1 MGKPICAFSNSIYN
15 SRLSHERPPTG
26 WALLYALTEVISPLI
41 CVYPADCT
49 DFSNNGLGAVTPMS
63 CSVTET
69 LNGEWELTLV
79 HDIDEFGK
87 WTRLSEGRILRAPV
101 PAAMTPRVNQ
111 VRAQPSG
118 GAMIYRVATR
128 RDPLRLRSGTGTKYR
143 ILGKYKKGTQV
154 VVLEKTTADWYE
166 VSCPDGKRGYMAAQY
181 LTYVRT
187 ESAPAAAVSEVVE
200 PKMLRDQPFRIYR
213 VVPELDKITVY
224 ARHIFYDLLDNMI
237 QSLKPSSSQTGASVV
252 QSISAACLSEHG
264 FTFYSDL
271 ESTAKEVE
279 WENINPVEAL
289 LGEGGAAEK
298 YSGELARDWFDV
310 YLVQRVGTDTNVQ
323 IRQGKNLL
331 GISYDVDGTNVTT
344 RILPTGEDADGNRLY
359 LPERY
364 VDSPNLD
371 RYPSPKWM
379 HLEVSGAKE
388 VKKGEGKKTKA
399 QCYEEMR
406 SAAQA
411 EFDKGCDLPTV
422 TLKVDF
428 INCADTEEYR
438 QYGFLQNIFL
448 GDAVRVLVK
457 KLGISVSMRMTQYAY
472 DCLTR
477 RYTSVTLGTVADTL
491 EGNTISSRQL
501 PAGIITGSKLAI
513 NSVGAGQLQSGSV
526 GSLQIQMAAIQT
538 AHIETAAITSA
549 IERENADHSAYQLP
563 PVSFLRAG
571 KKDQTDATEEIRFNR
586 DRLDTALSSFGV
598 NATIRDVTRGPTV
611 TRYDLELEAGVKL
624 NKITNLSGDL
634 ALALGVENVRIAPIP
649 DKISTVGIEVPNKIV
664 SAVCLRDIIDSPAF
678 RNAKSKLSFAVGKD
692 IGGNCIIGNI
702 SKLPHMLIAGT
713 TGSGKSVCM
722 NSLILSLLYK
732 ATPDEVRLI
741 MIDPKM
747 VELGIYNGIPHLFI
761 PVVTDPKK
769 AAGAL
774 QWAVVE
780 MLKRYRLFSEAQV
793 RDLASYNAL
802 QKNEPDG
809 QTLPQVVIVIDELA
823 DLMLCAAKEVEESI
837 CRVAQMGRAAGMH
850 LIIATQRPSADVIT
864 GLMKAN
870 IPSRIAFAVSSSLES
885 RIILDTS
892 GAEKLIGMGDMLYAP
907 IGTGKPLRVQGS
919 FVSDEEREEVVRFIK
934 QNSEAQYSDDII
946 AQIEKSAAEADK
958 KSGPAPE
965 ADKPAKSDYDELL
978 PQGVDVILET
988 KQASVSMLQRR
999 LKLGYSRAA
1008 RMVDQMEEMGIV
1020 GPFEGSKPRK
1030 ILITKEQWQEMQY
1043 VQGTAPSEVL
1053 QAQTEFA
1060 DANEEEPEDD
1070 ES

>member
-1 MGKPICAFSNSIYN
+1 M
-15 SRLSHERPPTG
+15 
-26 WALLYALTEVISPLI
+26 
-41 CVYPADCT
+41 
-49 DFSNNGLGAVTPMS
+49 
-63 CSVTET
+63 
-69 LNGEWELTLV
+69 
-79 HDIDEFGK
+79 
-87 WTRLSEGRILRAPV
+87 
-101 PAAMTPRVNQ
+101 
-111 VRAQPSG
+111 
-118 GAMIYRVATR
+118 AT
-128 RDPLRLRSGTGTKYR
+128 SSSKKKTGTA
-143 ILGKYKKGTQV
+143 KK
-154 VVLEKTTADWYE
+154 
-166 VSCPDGKRGYMAAQY
+166 
-181 LTYVRT
+181 
-187 ESAPAAAVSEVVE
+187 SAPAAKKSASAPEKQPAAKAAPAAAPTAPTWPYALVCIVLSLLAFLGLFHAEGVIIDGFAGFLCGVMGWGFWAF
-200 PKMLRDQPFRIYR
+200 PFAMLLLAWIFVRNPSRHFGLR
-213 VVPELDKITVY
+213 V
-224 ARHIFYDLLDNMI
+224 
-237 QSLKPSSSQTGASVV
+237 
-252 QSISAACLSEHG
+252 
-264 FTFYSDL
+264 
-271 ESTAKEVE
+271 TA
-279 WENINPVEAL
+279 AL
-289 LGEGGAAEK
+289 LIAPLFGMIVHLMLCRVAFTAQTFGAIVGQLYDGGKALT
-298 YSGELARDWFDV
+298 SGGVISGGLG
-310 YLVQRVGTDTNVQ
+310 YL
-323 IRQGKNLL
+323 L
-331 GISYDVDGTNVTT
+331 
-344 RILPTGEDADGNRLY
+344 
-359 LPERY
+359 
-364 VDSPNLD
+364 
-371 RYPSPKWM
+371 
-379 HLEVSGAKE
+379 
-388 VKKGEGKKTKA
+388 KA
-399 QCYEEMR
+399 
-406 SAAQA
+406 
-411 EFDKGCDLPTV
+411 
-422 TLKVDF
+422 
-428 INCADTEEYR
+428 
-438 QYGFLQNIFL
+438 
-448 GDAVRVLVK
+448 
-457 KLGISVSMRMTQYAY
+457 GISVYAALPLTMVAFVFCVLGSV
-472 DCLTR
+472 DLTVGKIAAWSRTR
-477 RYTSVTLGTVADTL
+477 REAQYIPDEDVPLADDEQDEPAPQPLPESPRRNRRAAPDKPVAKKKFIDIPVEDAPVELDDDPIDPIPVKKSARGAKKAAPAEATQNVQPLSVEEAADICGITV
-491 EGNTISSRQL
+491 
-501 PAGIITGSKLAI
+501 PATQEIQDPPKPSKK
-513 NSVGAGQLQSGSV
+513 
-526 GSLQIQMAAIQT
+526 AAS
-538 AHIETAAITSA
+538 AAVAAETAAITSA
-549 IERENADHSAYQLP
+549 IESENADHSAYQLP

-586 DRLDTALSSFGV
+586 DRLNTALSSFGV

-664 SAVCLRDIIDSPAF
+664 SAVCLRDIVDSPAF

-702 SKLPHMLIAGT
+702 AKLPHMLIAGT

-809 QTLPQVVIVIDELA
+809 QTMPQVVIVIDELA

-919 FVSDEEREEVVRFIK
+919 YVSDEEREEVVRFIK

-946 AQIEKSAAEADK
+946 AQIEKSAAETDK

-1030 ILITKEQWQEMQY
+1030 ILITKQQWQEMQY

-1053 QAQTEFA
+1053 QAQADFA
-1060 DANEEEPEDD
+1060 DVNEEEPEDD

>member
-1 MGKPICAFSNSIYN
+1 MATSSSKKK
-15 SRLSHERPPTG
+15 TG
-26 WALLYALTEVISPLI
+26 SA
-41 CVYPADCT
+41 
-49 DFSNNGLGAVTPMS
+49 
-63 CSVTET
+63 
-69 LNGEWELTLV
+69 
-79 HDIDEFGK
+79 
-87 WTRLSEGRILRAPV
+87 
-101 PAAMTPRVNQ
+101 
-111 VRAQPSG
+111 
-118 GAMIYRVATR
+118 
-128 RDPLRLRSGTGTKYR
+128 
-143 ILGKYKKGTQV
+143 KK
-154 VVLEKTTADWYE
+154 
-166 VSCPDGKRGYMAAQY
+166 
-181 LTYVRT
+181 
-187 ESAPAAAVSEVVE
+187 PAAA
-200 PKMLRDQPFRIYR
+200 PKKQPAKKQPAAAPAPAQTAPTWPYAIVCIVLSLLAFLGLFHAEGVIIDGFAGFLSGIMGWGYWAFPFAMLLLAWVFVRNPERHFGLRVTASLLIAPLFGTIVHLMVCRVPFTAQTFGAIVGQFYDGGKALTSGGVISGGVGYLLKAGISAYAALPLTMAAFVACVLGSMDLTVGKIVTWWRAHREAQYIPDDGDQPLFDDEDEPAAPPQRR
-213 VVPELDKITVY
+213 ARRAAPDKPVAKKKLIDIPVEDTPSEPDDEPIDPIPVKKA
-224 ARHIFYDLLDNMI
+224 ARGGKKPAPAEATQNVQPLSVEEAADICGVDVTAAQEIHDPP
-237 QSLKPSSSQTGASVV
+237 KPSKKAA
-252 QSISAACLSEHG
+252 SAA
-264 FTFYSDL
+264 
-271 ESTAKEVE
+271 V
-279 WENINPVEAL
+279 
-289 LGEGGAAEK
+289 AA
-298 YSGELARDWFDV
+298 
-310 YLVQRVGTDTNVQ
+310 
-323 IRQGKNLL
+323 
-331 GISYDVDGTNVTT
+331 
-344 RILPTGEDADGNRLY
+344 
-359 LPERY
+359 
-364 VDSPNLD
+364 
-371 RYPSPKWM
+371 
-379 HLEVSGAKE
+379 
-388 VKKGEGKKTKA
+388 
-399 QCYEEMR
+399 
-406 SAAQA
+406 
-411 EFDKGCDLPTV
+411 
-422 TLKVDF
+422 
-428 INCADTEEYR
+428 
-438 QYGFLQNIFL
+438 
-448 GDAVRVLVK
+448 
-457 KLGISVSMRMTQYAY
+457 
-472 DCLTR
+472 
-477 RYTSVTLGTVADTL
+477 
-491 EGNTISSRQL
+491 
-501 PAGIITGSKLAI
+501 
-513 NSVGAGQLQSGSV
+513 
-526 GSLQIQMAAIQT
+526 
-538 AHIETAAITSA
+538 ETAAITSA

-965 ADKPAKSDYDELL
+965 ADKSAKSDYDELL

-1060 DANEEEPEDD
+1060 DVNEEEPEDD

>member
-1 MGKPICAFSNSIYN
+1 M
-15 SRLSHERPPTG
+15 
-26 WALLYALTEVISPLI
+26 
-41 CVYPADCT
+41 
-49 DFSNNGLGAVTPMS
+49 
-63 CSVTET
+63 
-69 LNGEWELTLV
+69 
-79 HDIDEFGK
+79 
-87 WTRLSEGRILRAPV
+87 
-101 PAAMTPRVNQ
+101 
-111 VRAQPSG
+111 
-118 GAMIYRVATR
+118 AT
-128 RDPLRLRSGTGTKYR
+128 SSSKKKTGTA
-143 ILGKYKKGTQV
+143 KK
-154 VVLEKTTADWYE
+154 
-166 VSCPDGKRGYMAAQY
+166 
-181 LTYVRT
+181 
-187 ESAPAAAVSEVVE
+187 SAPAAKKSASA
-200 PKMLRDQPFRIYR
+200 PKKQPAAKAAPAPAPTAPTWPYALVCIILSLLAFLGLFHAEGVIIDGFAGFLCGIMGWGFWAFPFAMLLLAWIFVRNPREHFGLR
-213 VVPELDKITVY
+213 V
-224 ARHIFYDLLDNMI
+224 
-237 QSLKPSSSQTGASVV
+237 
-252 QSISAACLSEHG
+252 
-264 FTFYSDL
+264 
-271 ESTAKEVE
+271 TA
-279 WENINPVEAL
+279 AL
-289 LGEGGAAEK
+289 LIAPLFGTIVHLMVCRVAFTAQTFGAIVGQLYDGGKALT
-298 YSGELARDWFDV
+298 SGGV
-310 YLVQRVGTDTNVQ
+310 ISGGVGYL
-323 IRQGKNLL
+323 L
-331 GISYDVDGTNVTT
+331 
-344 RILPTGEDADGNRLY
+344 
-359 LPERY
+359 
-364 VDSPNLD
+364 
-371 RYPSPKWM
+371 
-379 HLEVSGAKE
+379 
-388 VKKGEGKKTKA
+388 KA
-399 QCYEEMR
+399 
-406 SAAQA
+406 
-411 EFDKGCDLPTV
+411 
-422 TLKVDF
+422 
-428 INCADTEEYR
+428 
-438 QYGFLQNIFL
+438 
-448 GDAVRVLVK
+448 
-457 KLGISVSMRMTQYAY
+457 GISVYAALPLTMAAFVLCVLGSMDLSVGKIAAWSRARREAQYIP
-472 DCLTR
+472 DEDVPLLDDDEDEPVPQPLPDPQR
-477 RYTSVTLGTVADTL
+477 
-491 EGNTISSRQL
+491 SSRRTAPDKPPEKKKRIDIPFDETKAEPDDDPIDPIPVKK
-501 PAGIITGSKLAI
+501 PARGAKKAAPAEATQNVQPLSVEEAADICGVTVPATQEIQDPPKPSKK
-513 NSVGAGQLQSGSV
+513 
-526 GSLQIQMAAIQT
+526 AAS
-538 AHIETAAITSA
+538 AAVAAETAAITSA
-549 IERENADHSAYQLP
+549 IESENADHSAYQLP

-586 DRLDTALSSFGV
+586 DRLNTALSSFGV

-702 SKLPHMLIAGT
+702 AKLPHMLIAGT

-919 FVSDEEREEVVRFIK
+919 YVSDEEREEVVRFIK

-978 PQGVDVILET
+978 PQAVDVILET

-1030 ILITKEQWQEMQY
+1030 ILITKQQWQEMQY

-1053 QAQTEFA
+1053 QAQTDFA
-1060 DANEEEPEDD
+1060 DVNEEEPEDD